1 MRYLRNR
8 QAVARRRREQ
18 GFTLVELL
26 VTMAITTVILGAT
39 MAAMSDAI
47 KATESAS
54 QISDMNNGLRTA
66 MDLMVR
72 DMLQVGQGLPG
83 GRAILVPNGGA
94 AVAMQLPGPEGSN
107 FQLDGPS
114 FCPPRATDPDTICE
128 DITAVVPGPNRGP
141 VIVDDGD
148 PGTNDASDMIT
159 TLAVDSSFESVTLL
173 AFAANGRSITVPLQ
187 GVAPTVAVPGPFN
200 PPRHPSGHNISDDP
214 DVGGDN
220 IRAGDLIMLTKGAA
234 STLVQVSS
242 VVGQVINFADN
253 DSLNLNQNVPNPAD
267 GTAQELR
274 ASLPRDSTERPPI
287 VDAPCLPL
295 PARCDF
301 VTSLASKIRM
311 ITYYIDNVTDPR
323 RPRLVRRMNNGVWD
337 DFDNSTGTAVA
348 FDIEG
353 LQITYDLADGLTN
366 PSNVRMDDADF
377 DVAGTGRCA
386 PNPCYPNQIRKI
398 NIMLS
403 ARSRLPRRGTQQF
416 FRNRLVTQVSLRS
429 LAFVDRYR

>member
-8 QAVARRRREQ
+8 QAVARRRRREQ

-39 MAAMSDAI
+39 MAAMTDAI

-148 PGTNDASDMIT
+148 PDTDDATDMIT
-159 TLAVDSSFESVTLL
+159 TLAVDSSFESVTLR
-173 AFAANGRSITVPLQ
+173 AFAADGRSITVPLDQ
-187 GVAPTVAVPGPFN
+187 ASRWSARAQPAAP
-200 PPRHPSGHNISDDP
+200 
-214 DVGGDN
+214 
-220 IRAGDLIMLTKGAA
+220 
-234 STLVQVSS
+234 
-242 VVGQVINFADN
+242 
-253 DSLNLNQNVPNPAD
+253 
-267 GTAQELR
+267 
-274 ASLPRDSTERPPI
+274 ERPHH
-287 VDAPCLPL
+287 
-295 PARCDF
+295 F
-301 VTSLASKIRM
+301 
-311 ITYYIDNVTDPR
+311 
-323 RPRLVRRMNNGVWD
+323 
-337 DFDNSTGTAVA
+337 
-348 FDIEG
+348 
-353 LQITYDLADGLTN
+353 
-366 PSNVRMDDADF
+366 
-377 DVAGTGRCA
+377 
-386 PNPCYPNQIRKI
+386 
-398 NIMLS
+398 
-403 ARSRLPRRGTQQF
+403 
-416 FRNRLVTQVSLRS
+416 
-429 LAFVDRYR
+429 